1 MARRSVISAW
11 LRLGFLAG
19 SALGL
24 PAAPA
29 RSAAVTNLPALE
41 SIRLDPLFPEVS
53 QMPAFGSLKWR
64 RERKGLADDQ
74 VNKDSRA
81 VSSGMYYVGFVEL
94 ADSVAEQKKQ
104 LKQARET
111 LAGIPGKHQAQL
123 SRAQNDLA
131 FAERQLAHRRAQTDE
146 AWRARYTKEAA
157 EARQTIAYYSPA
169 LLEED
174 LANARKNVE
183 YQEKELARLEALPVT
198 DLMWK
203 RLMDSAILNVI
214 SGIQYFEDP
223 DAWLKTIENYDP
235 LFKNPDSAG
244 VGDYSILS
252 PQKHFYNVRFKSG
265 HYVVSLMVTRGL
277 GNEPFDTGI
286 HEAGKAIAQAFER
299 ALQGPVPGISLEI
312 NPLTKAPYEGLVAD
326 GENTLG
332 ISISLPEARGP
343 VSVQKPSLG
352 RLEIREGE
360 EWVPLE
366 SGQIALSGAGLAKI
380 RYRPPDYLPKEE
392 LTKAMPMPPEP
403 AGQAHCAE
411 VPLHFSYEDGKGEE
425 QTVELPV
432 RVLRP
437 PVVFV
442 HGFTGGPETWEKLDG
457 VLSGQLW
464 ETLRERYYFADEG
477 IASQADKLRGD
488 VLGLKLAC
496 QKQHIKARKVDLV
509 VHSMGGLI
517 SRYYISLSGQYN
529 DDVRKLIMVAT
540 PNHGCSLTE
549 KYLGN
554 AASYFSRYAHWKASD
569 ELHENGPIV
578 PRLNQYEAIGGHLHP
593 DVQYG
598 LLYGRRHNYWIWGA
612 WGRDSFYPNDGVV
625 SVDSALLNG
634 VAAWRFD
641 GIVHSGAITPMPYKN
656 DHNICEYQPVFDKVQ
671 ELLLQDIPRAEL
683 ANSDAVFQRV
693 KGDVQVFDPDWTAAQ
708 PGASARRNWIRT
720 GSNGTAHVHFMQNGG
735 AFAWLA
741 IRTNTRVRIAAASL
755 RFVRVELAQ
764 GSVRFKAA
772 GGEEC
777 QAVIEAGKGGQRMT
791 FIPSAR
797 VLHLETDFDVRV
809 QDDGAVEVFSR
820 EGALAVEYWDKDGK
834 TQGEFVQSGTGLAL
848 KGDGT
853 RPEKLKKPLAASSP
867 KETESLGKAGVAG
880 DPDAPPP
887 EAHGAAKPLPPTVP
901 SLRLE
906 IAAEE
911 EGAALAPGVPMTGRL
926 TWKGVLPGP
935 VLQVRIFPEA
945 DPDSR
950 LTVPLVVGV
959 RAWRHEFRIP
969 RHPAGWRSGRYRAQA
984 VQDGAVLAGTEFE
997 LIRPPLTDELLFG
1010 E

>member
-1 MARRSVISAW
+1 MARRSGISEW
-11 LRLGFLAG
+11 LRLGMLAG
-19 SALGL
+19 SVLGL

-41 SIRLDPLFPEVS
+41 SIRLNPLLPEVS
-53 QMPAFGSLKWR
+53 QMPSFGMLKWR
-64 RERKGLADDQ
+64 RERKDLADDQ
-74 VNKDSRA
+74 VHEKSRA

-94 ADSVAEQKKQ
+94 VDSVAEQKKQ
-104 LKQARET
+104 LKQAREN
-111 LAGIPGKHQAQL
+111 LAGIPGSHQAQI
-123 SRAQNDLA
+123 SRARSQLA

-146 AWRARYTKEAA
+146 AWRARYTKEAE
-157 EARQTIAYYSPA
+157 EARKTIAYYSPE

-174 LANARKNVE
+174 LANARKNVAYHE
-183 YQEKELARLEALPVT
+183 ERLERLEKMPVT
-198 DLMWK
+198 ELMWK
-203 RLMDSAILNVI
+203 RMMDSAILNVI
-214 SGIQYFEDP
+214 GGIQYFEDP

-244 VGDYSILS
+244 VGEYSILS

-277 GNEPFDTGI
+277 GNEKFETGI

-312 NPLTKAPYEGLVAD
+312 NPLTKEPYEGLVAD

-332 ISISLPEARGP
+332 ITISLPEARGP
-343 VSVQKPSLG
+343 VSVGSPSLG
-352 RLEIREGE
+352 RLETREGD

-366 SGQIALSGAGLAKI
+366 SGKIALSGSGLAKI
-380 RYRPPDYLPKEE
+380 RYRPPDYLQKKDLDKFMVIHPDKVENV
-392 LTKAMPMPPEP
+392 
-403 AGQAHCAE
+403 HHAE
-411 VPLHFSYEDGKGEE
+411 VPLVFTYEDDQGAE
-425 QTVELPV
+425 QTAELAV

-442 HGFTGGPETWEKLDG
+442 HGFTGGTETWEKLDFA
-457 VLSGQLW
+457 LIGQLW
-464 ETLRERYYFADEG
+464 DTLRERYYFADEG

-488 VLGLKLAC
+488 IMGLNLAY
-496 QKQHIKARKVDLV
+496 QKKNLKARKVDLV

-517 SRYYISLSGQYN
+517 SRYYISLSGRYN

-554 AASYFSRYAHWKASD
+554 ASSYFAGYAHWKASD
-569 ELHENGPIV
+569 ELHENGPVV

-634 VAAWRFD
+634 VASWRYD
-641 GIVHSGAITPMPYKN
+641 GIIHSGAIKAIYKN
-656 DHNICEYQPVFDKVQ
+656 DHNICEYQPVFDKVK
-671 ELLLQDIPRAEL
+671 ELLLADIPRAEL

-693 KGDVQVFDPDWTAAQ
+693 KGDVQVFDPLWVPARN
-708 PGASARRNWIRT
+708 GASARGNWIRT
-720 GSNGTAHVHFMQNGG
+720 GSNGTAHIHFMQNGG

-741 IRTNTRVRIAAASL
+741 IGTNTRLRVAAASL
-755 RFVRVELAQ
+755 RHVRVEIAQ

-797 VLHLETDFDVRV
+797 ILHLETDFDVRV
-809 QDDGAVEVFSR
+809 QEDGAVEVFSR
-820 EGALAVEYWDKDGK
+820 EGALAVEHWDKDGK
-834 TQGEFVQSGTGLAL
+834 TQGEFVKSGTGLAL
-848 KGDGT
+848 KGDGS

-867 KETESLGKAGVAG
+867 GETESPGTVAG
-880 DPDAPPP
+880 AAAEPDAPPP
-887 EAHGAAKPLPPTVP
+887 KPREEAAKPPPAA
-901 SLRLE
+901 SLRLD

-959 RAWRHEFRIP
+959 RARRHEFRIP

-1010 E
+1010 D